1 MCILDKEV
9 IIGDMAIYIE
19 INGERTDPKELDEDF
34 AYYVERCTRAI
45 EGLVCSKH
53 GETDSLSVVLHF
65 SEPDINSS
73 SKIEV
78 SGCCEDFEVDV
89 FNKLLR

>member
-1 MCILDKEV
+1 
-9 IIGDMAIYIE
+9 MAVYIE
-19 INGERTDPKELDEDF
+19 INGERIYPADLDEDF
-34 AYYVERCTRAI
+34 EYYVERCTNVI

-53 GETDSLSVVLHF
+53 GETGSLSVVLHF
-65 SEPDINSS
+65 VEPDILSS

-78 SGCCEDFEVDV
+78 SGCCEEFEVAV